1 MSTTGTVTARDGLT
15 LLTRHWAADPAR
27 ATVVLV
33 HGLAEHSGRYELVG
47 AFLAERGYD
56 THGFDLRGHG
66 GSGGRRV
73 DVRRFDDFLDD
84 IELIVTGA
92 RTPGR
97 PLVLYGHSLGGLL
110 AAAYAESARPQPDLL
125 VLSAPALDANLS
137 GFLEGML
144 QVLGRVAPRMRV
156 GSPVE
161 GEQLSRDPEVG
172 RRYFADPL
180 VSTKGTARFG
190 LITLRAMKATTA
202 GIGAIR
208 VPTLVIHGEDDP
220 LVPVATSAP
229 LGDLPGCERIVFPGL
244 RHETH
249 NEPEWRD
256 VLGKVAG
263 WIDGRLAAGT
273 GTPGG

>member
-1 MSTTGTVTARDGLT
+1 MSATGTITARDGLT

-27 ATVVLV
+27 ATVLLV
-33 HGLAEHSGRYELVG
+33 HGLAEHSGRYEHVG
-47 AFLAERGYD
+47 TFLAEHGYD
-56 THGFDLRGHG
+56 THAFDLRGHG

-73 DVRRFDDFLDD
+73 DGRSVDDFLDD
-84 IELIVTGA
+84 VELNLT
-92 RTPGR
+92 RTRNLGR

-110 AAAYAESARPQPDLL
+110 CTAYAESGRPQPDLL

-144 QVLGRVAPRMRV
+144 QVLGRVVPTMRV
-156 GSPVE
+156 GSPVAA
-161 GEQLSRDPEVG
+161 EQLSRDPEVG

-190 LITLRAMKATTA
+190 LVFLRAMKAAAA

-229 LGDLPGCERIVFPGL
+229 LGALPVCERIVFPGL

-256 VLGKVAG
+256 VLGRVTD
-263 WIDGRLAAGT
+263 WIDGHPGDQDAAS
-273 GTPGG
+273 PR

>member
-1 MSTTGTVTARDGLT
+1 VSTTGTVTARDGLT

-33 HGLAEHSGRYELVG
+33 HGLAEHSGRYEHVG

-84 IELIVTGA
+84 IELIITGA

-110 AAAYAESARPQPDLL
+110 ATSYAESDRPQPDLL

-144 QVLGRVAPRMRV
+144 QVLGRFAPLMRV

-190 LITLRAMKATTA
+190 RITLRAMKAATA

-220 LVPVATSAP
+220 LVPVATTAP

-256 VLGKVAG
+256 VLGKVTG
-263 WIDGRLAAGT
+263 WIDGCLAAGT
-273 GTPGG
+273 ETPGG

>member
-1 MSTTGTVTARDGLT
+1 MSTTDTIIAGDGVT
-15 LLTRHWAADPAR
+15 LLTRHWPAEQAR

-33 HGLAEHSGRYELVG
+33 HGLAEHSGRYEHVG
-47 AFLAERGYD
+47 GYLAEQGFD

-66 GSGGRRV
+66 RSGGRRL
-73 DVRRFDDFLDD
+73 DATRFDDFLDD
-84 IELIVTGA
+84 LELIMERA

-110 AAAYAESARPQPDLL
+110 ATAYAESDRPQPDLL

-137 GFLEGML
+137 GFLEAML
-144 QVLGRVAPRMRV
+144 QVLGRVVPRVRV
-156 GSPVE
+156 GSPVA

-180 VSTKGTARFG
+180 VMTKGTARFG
-190 LITLRAMKATTA
+190 LIFLRAMKATA
-202 GIGAIR
+202 ASISAIR
-208 VPTLVIHGEDDP
+208 VPTLVIHGEEDP

-229 LGDLPGCERIVFPGL
+229 LADLPGCERIVFPGL

-256 VLGKVAG
+256 VLGRVTG
-263 WIDGRLAAGT
+263 WLGARLAAG
-273 GTPGG
+273 PGR